1 MSVQGTKRCEPLQKT
16 AFVVIHPRLDRHPL
30 TPLAKKCGS
39 PGSPLYRSVFRLCH
53 LAFFLY
59 HIYSECDGGSQED
72 GDLLIRGRKR
82 KENRIQ
88 HDSDCF
94 RPLSPLQG
102 GKQEAWV
109 CQSKAAAGIKGCH
122 WWPVTGDW
130 FLLSLT
136 CVPNFISH
144 GQCLPLSIFP
154 SHAGTQP
161 ASGEA
166 ESERESWQGVNIFQ
180 CFITTELK

>member
-1 MSVQGTKRCEPLQKT
+1 MTRSISWVSQGPGLQSLVVQAGRAPAIPSVPEFQAAIFSPTCLMSVQGTKRCEPLQKT
-16 AFVVIHPRLDRHPL
+16 AFVVIHPCLDRHPL

-39 PGSPLYRSVFRLCH
+39 PGSPLYRSFFRLCH

-109 CQSKAAAGIKGCH
+109 CQSKAAAEIKGCH
-122 WWPVTGDW
+122 WWPVTGD
-130 FLLSLT
+130 
-136 CVPNFISH
+136 
-144 GQCLPLSIFP
+144 
-154 SHAGTQP
+154 
-161 ASGEA
+161 
-166 ESERESWQGVNIFQ
+166 
-180 CFITTELK
+180 

>member
-88 HDSDCF
+88 HDSDCRNSVKQKDDVQDTLF
-94 RPLSPLQG
+94 CSSRGGGVSPM
-102 GKQEAWV
+102 
-109 CQSKAAAGIKGCH
+109 C
-122 WWPVTGDW
+122 
-130 FLLSLT
+130 LL
-136 CVPNFISH
+136 I
-144 GQCLPLSIFP
+144 
-154 SHAGTQP
+154 
-161 ASGEA
+161 
-166 ESERESWQGVNIFQ
+166 ESPIYRGM
-180 CFITTELK
+180 